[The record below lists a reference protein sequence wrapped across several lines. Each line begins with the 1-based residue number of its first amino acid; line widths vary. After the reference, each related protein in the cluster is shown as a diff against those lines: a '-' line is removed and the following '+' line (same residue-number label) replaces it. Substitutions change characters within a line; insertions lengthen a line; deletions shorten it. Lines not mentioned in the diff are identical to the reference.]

1 MLRRQLRSV
10 HARWA
15 VPLLTLALLGAFTLA
30 PSLRPVAEACAF
42 LRTPEAYEADSSR
55 AAYSAAMDAAAIDAL
70 FPNDPTF
77 GLPAIEVG
85 GRSNRAAGPKQLPQ
99 SLLRSIGWI
108 ESNLTMAARS
118 VPFQSKG
125 PALVSFDCGHGI
137 MQITTGMTVPLGMNN
152 QPTSNQSNV
161 ATHYVYN
168 VARGATMLA
177 EKWNQAPELRP
188 LAGTDTNSNPAIIEN
203 WYFAVWAYNGFTGPG
218 ANISNHPLDPQF
230 ANPRGAYRCDASQS
244 RTRYPY
250 QELVWGCMQSPPTAN
265 GQRLWAPAPVTLPDL
280 SQPQF
285 FQPLSIANFVFPY
298 PGMDIPTPQPAHT
311 DPPPAVAPDYRARVL
326 GAPAPAVNGPPVDIR
341 PDAGPSGLRGTVEVT
356 NSGTGIL
363 VWSASTSANWI
374 IVDPPA
380 GVALGSDVPCSTT
393 AGCRATSSVTI
404 SANPVLLPQ
413 SAASGTVTIMGSN
426 AAGAPATVTVNVVAD
441 FDAGASGTSRAY

>member
-1 MLRRQLRSV
+1 MYSGGGSLRIVLSV
-10 HARWA
+10 
-15 VPLLTLALLGAFTLA
+15 VLAFIAYGAFSVA
-30 PSLRPVAEACAF
+30 PSLRAPAQACAF
-42 LRTPEAYEADSSR
+42 LRTPEAYEADASR
-55 AAYSAAMDAAAIDAL
+55 AAYFAAMDAAAMDAL

-77 GLPAIEVG
+77 GLPAVEVG
-85 GRSNRAAGPKQLPQ
+85 ARANRVAGQKRMPQ

-137 MQITTGMTVPLGMNN
+137 MQVTTGMTVPLGTNN
-152 QPTSNQSNV
+152 RPTNSQSNI

-168 VARGATMLA
+168 VARGAAMLA

-188 LAGTDTNSNPAIIEN
+188 IAGTDTDSNSAIIEN

-230 ANPRGAYRCDASQS
+230 ANPRPAYRCDGSQS

-250 QELVWGCMQSPPTAN
+250 QELVWGCMQSPPFSN
-265 GQRLWAPAPVTLPDL
+265 GQRLWAPIAATLPDL

-285 FQPLSIANFVFPY
+285 FQPLAISNFLFPY
-298 PGMDIPTPQPAHT
+298 SSMDIPTPQPAHS
-311 DPPPAVAPDYRARVL
+311 DPPPNVAADFRIRAL
-326 GAPAPAVNGPPVDIR
+326 GAPVPAVTGPPVDLR
-341 PDAGPSGLRGTVEVT
+341 PDVGPAGLRATVEVR

-363 VWSASTSANWI
+363 VWSAAPSANWI
-374 IVDPPA
+374 VVDPPA
-380 GVALGSDVPCSTT
+380 GVALGSDMPCNTS
-393 AGCRATSSVTI
+393 AGCSATSAVTI
-404 SANPVLLPQ
+404 SMNPVLLPQ
-413 SAASGTVTIMGSN
+413 STASGTVTITGTN
-426 AAGAPATVTVNVVAD
+426 AAGAPATILVNVDAD